1 MTKSIFIIE
10 DLSDFNEIT
19 KKINLVQDAK
29 VFSLNYS
36 THKILTKHKIE
47 HNIGEDYLTD
57 EDKNNIDTDS
67 INATINWS
75 NNKKISSYLSF
86 DDINLSNL
94 IELELSQYFMPF
106 YRSATTIMRIIEKE
120 KPDSIIISSHLNDFV
135 ERICKT
141 KKIQVN
147 LIRKIEQPS
156 LQYDQINIKFNLGNI
171 PISLTI
177 SRKTYLKIK
186 RTTDKVIHSVFR
198 LKPDLNVRKEK
209 SILLLDF
216 NPVQYDVLIKELSL
230 LDKNI
235 ILLNQRRPAI
245 WNLSSLKIMTNSRCK
260 ILDLNIFE
268 KKIKTDIENKSN
280 TFFQSLE
287 ELWKQDSIF
296 EEIFSLDSQT
306 LWYSIKNSL
315 TQICNSR
322 FRESIQRIMLLKEMF
337 NEFNISVI
345 LEWAELGQEEKEILT
360 LSKKIGIKS
369 IMLQHAMF
377 PTSKYWDKYARF
389 VLFFT
394 YPLLSDKQA
403 IWGEITK
410 RHILS
415 YDYCKDLVI
424 TGSPKHDI
432 FFNTRTNQ
440 KSNGTIL
447 FATTQIS
454 GIHAENSTTDKF
466 LKFDNFVKEVCRV
479 AKLFPNKK
487 LIVKPHP
494 APNFINNI
502 TELIKE
508 IDPNIIIS
516 HSTNVKDL
524 ISHCD
529 LLITFNNSTIAL
541 DSIILDKPT
550 MVLQIEK
557 WAEESEIVKMG
568 AILPITEIS
577 EIENGVRKL
586 LLDEEFQNNLI
597 INGRKFVQTYLS
609 NRGTA
614 SKSLANI
621 LDTY

>member
-1 MTKSIFIIE
+1 MTKSIFIVE
-10 DLSDFNEIT
+10 DLSNFNEII
-19 KKINLVQDAK
+19 KNINLSHDAK
-29 VFSLNYS
+29 VFSLTYL

-47 HNIGEDYLTD
+47 HKIGEDYLTD
-57 EDKNNIDTDS
+57 EDKKNIDTDS

-106 YRSATTIMRIIEKE
+106 YRSATIIMRIIEKE
-120 KPDSIIISSHLNDFV
+120 KPDSIIISSYLNDFV

-141 KKIQVN
+141 RKIQIT
-147 LIRKIEQPS
+147 LIRTIENPS
-156 LQYDQINIKFNLGNI
+156 LQYDKINIKFNLGSI
-171 PISLTI
+171 PISLII

-186 RTTDKVIHSVFR
+186 RAFDKVINYIFR
-198 LKPDLNVRKEK
+198 FKPDLNVRKEK

-296 EEIFSLDSQT
+296 ETVFSLDSQT

-322 FRESIQRIMLLKEMF
+322 FRESIRRIMLLKEMF

-345 LEWAELGQEEKEILT
+345 LEWAELGQEEKEILN

-415 YDYCKDLVI
+415 YDCCKDLVI

-432 FFNTRTNQ
+432 FFNTKTNQ

-524 ISHCD
+524 ISKCD
-529 LLITFNNSTIAL
+529 MLITFNNSTIAL
-541 DSIILDKPT
+541 DSIILEKPT
-550 MVLQIEK
+550 IVLQIEK

-568 AILPITEIS
+568 AILSITEIS
-577 EIENGVRKL
+577 EIENGIRKL
-586 LLDEEFQNNLI
+586 LLDQEFKNNLI

-614 SKSLANI
+614 SKSLANV